1 MAAQVAS
8 QSSDGSQNRD
18 SAGGVSY
25 ASAVLNFKNMDNN
38 KENINATT
46 VGPTPMDSVT
56 KEAPVKNK
64 TVNNPQHKTNRQPNT
79 YATASKL
86 TASTEEFPQINS
98 ANPKNSRRLGQP
110 TKVERDQNNK
120 LKPSQSLSVCDS
132 ADSVKDSDNS
142 VKPSLSG
149 DLPEGEVNTVET
161 AEEVP
166 EKKKFVEAPLP
177 KINPWT
183 KNKNAASVITG
194 KTNEAPVAAAPIQV
208 PIVEKRVLQ
217 PQQQGTVGKSIYK
230 SIFLLKPRLS
240 LVVCLFHFTS
250 L

>member
-56 KEAPVKNK
+56 KEAPIKNK
-64 TVNNPQHKTNRQPNT
+64 SVNNPQQKPSRQPNT

-98 ANPKNSRRLGQP
+98 TNPKNNRRLGQS
-110 TKVERDQNNK
+110 TKVDRDQNNK
-120 LKPSQSLSVCDS
+120 LKSSQGLSCDS

-149 DLPEGEVNTVET
+149 DLQEAEVNTAEA

-194 KTNEAPVAAAPIQV
+194 KTCETSVAAPIQV

-217 PQQQGTVGKSIYK
+217 PQQQGTVGKS
-230 SIFLLKPRLS
+230 L
-240 LVVCLFHFTS
+240 
-250 L
+250 